1 MPMSAVRLSEL
12 ASALGLTCEGDSDPL
27 IRGAAG
33 IEIAA
38 AGQITFVD
46 SPRFARHL
54 EESGAAA
61 VILRPGVA
69 TRLPCLRTADPHA
82 AFAAVLARFAPPRER
97 IFPAGV
103 HPTAVVDPT
112 AVLGHGVAIG
122 PYAVVGA
129 GARLGDACALG
140 AHVVIG
146 PDAVLGAGCTLYP
159 HAVVRE
165 ECVLGVEVIVHAGA
179 VVGSDGFGYLPGAGG
194 LRKIP
199 QIGNVVLEDRVEVG
213 ANACVDRA
221 QTDVTRVGRGSK
233 IDNLVQVGHNVVIG
247 QDCALSAQCGISGS
261 SVLGDR
267 VVMGGQAGCGDH
279 LRVGN
284 DVKVGAQSGL
294 DRDLPAGAA
303 VFGYPAVERRRAFRL
318 IALTHRLPEFVARL
332 RSVEAAL
339 GLGGPAAEEKPR

>member
-1 MPMSAVRLSEL
+1 MTRSSAARP
-12 ASALGLTCEGDSDPL
+12 ASKWPAP
-27 IRGAAG
+27 
-33 IEIAA
+33 
-38 AGQITFVD
+38 GQITFVD

-54 EESGAAA
+54 EETGAAA
-61 VILRPGVA
+61 VILRPGVT
-69 TRLPCLRTADPHA
+69 TRLPCLRAPDPHA
-82 AFAAVLARFAPPRER
+82 AFAAVLAGSRRPADASSRRVCTRPRWSTPPPRWAQG
-97 IFPAGV
+97 I
-103 HPTAVVDPT
+103 
-112 AVLGHGVAIG
+112 AIG

-129 GARLGDACALG
+129 GARLGDRCALG

-146 PDAVLGAGCTLYP
+146 PDAVLGADCTLYP

-165 ECVLGVEVIVHAGA
+165 ECVLGAEVIVHAGA
-179 VVGSDGFGYLPGAGG
+179 VVGSDGFGYLLGAEG

-294 DRDLPAGAA
+294 DRDLPAGTA

-318 IALTHRLPEFVARL
+318 IALTHRLPEFAARL
-332 RSVEAAL
+332 RAVEVAL
-339 GLGGPAAEEKPR
+339 GLGGRAAEEKP